1 MLSRH
6 RTCTTTDTYGIR
18 VPDVPGAVP
27 VYLSNAKASKYAT
40 SLLHYII
47 PKDERAWEGMYG
59 RNETRVATNER
70 QPGQLNAHDVVLGT
84 FLEGLYRS

>member
-27 VYLSNAKASKYAT
+27 VYLSNAKTSKYAM
-40 SLLHYII
+40 SLLRYITSNNE
-47 PKDERAWEGMYG
+47 KAWEEFYG
-59 RNETRVATNER
+59 RNETRVANCR
-70 QPGQLNAHDVVLGT
+70 QAGQLNAHGVVLGI
-84 FLEGLYRS
+84 FLEGL

>member
-27 VYLSNAKASKYAT
+27 VYLSNAKTSKYAM
-40 SLLHYII
+40 SLLRYITSNNE
-47 PKDERAWEGMYG
+47 KAWEGMYG

-70 QPGQLNAHDVVLGT
+70 QPGQLNAHGVVLGIYI
-84 FLEGLYRS
+84 EGL

>member
-18 VPDVPGAVP
+18 VPDVPGALP
-27 VYLSNAKASKYAT
+27 VYLSNANTSKYT
-40 SLLHYII
+40 MSLLRYITSHNE
-47 PKDERAWEGMYG
+47 KAWEGMYG

-70 QPGQLNAHDVVLGT
+70 QPGQLNAHGVVLGT